1 MNANAYLVM
10 CIVAAVVWL
19 GGLGIA
25 LYNAMSIVAE

>member
-1 MNANAYLVM
+1 MNARAFAVM
-10 CIVAAVVWL
+10 GIVAAVVWL